1 MDKRAG
7 RPAGITLPA
16 SLAWLVALLA
26 LAVAPSVL
34 SPHRAAAHSGYES
47 STPADGATLAESPA
61 RVDVYF
67 GQEMARSGGLPSL
80 LVFNDSGDQ
89 VDLGATLDDADRKH
103 ISAELAPS
111 LPEGRYTVI
120 WHTLSD
126 EDGEEA
132 QGAFHFY
139 VGEPPGQPTPG
150 GPTETPS
157 TQPTLPDKGTPVNT
171 PTAAPTE
178 PPTADNGGD
187 DGAPIWLL
195 VAGVLVALVIG
206 GGVGLAIG
214 RPSSG

>member
-1 MDKRAG
+1 VIW
-7 RPAGITLPA
+7 PARLVG
-16 SLAWLVALLA
+16 LAALLA
-26 LAVAPSVL
+26 FAVVPLVL
-34 SPHRAAAHSGYES
+34 SPDGVSAHSGYES
-47 STPADGATLAESPA
+47 STPADGETLAESPA

-80 LVFNDSGDQ
+80 LVVNDSGDQ

-139 VGEPPGQPTPG
+139 VGEPPSQPTPG
-150 GPTETPS
+150 AR
-157 TQPTLPDKGTPVNT
+157 PTLPDKGTPVPT

-187 DGAPIWLL
+187 DGAPVWLL

-206 GGVGLAIG
+206 GGIGLAIG
-214 RPSSG
+214 RRSSA